1 MFKSILLP
9 TDGSQLSE
17 RAAQT
22 AIEFAKIHG
31 ARITVVSVLQPLPV
45 VPLADAAVMPDIG
58 VFDREVRR
66 NVQASLDKVQAAA
79 TAAGIECDAVLGEA
93 NSPYEVIVKTAEE
106 RHCDIILMASH
117 GRKGLNAIPR
127 QRNPK
132 SPGTYAFAGPCC
144 ADVVWLRIW

>member
-17 RAAQT
+17 RATQT

-31 ARITVVSVLQPLPV
+31 ARITAVSVVQPLPY
-45 VPLADAAVMPDIG
+45 VPLADAAIMPDAG
-58 VFDREVRR
+58 AFDREVRR
-66 NVQASLDKVQAAA
+66 NVQAHLDKVLAAA
-79 TAAGIECDAVLGEA
+79 SAAGVECDAVLGEA

-117 GRKGLNAIPR
+117 GRKGLNKLFLGSETQKVLAHTHLP
-127 QRNPK
+127 
-132 SPGTYAFAGPCC
+132 
-144 ADVVWLRIW
+144 VLVLR

>member
-31 ARITVVSVLQPLPV
+31 ARITVVSVLQPLPF
-45 VPLADAAVMPDIG
+45 VPMADAAVMPDIG

-66 NVQASLDKVQAAA
+66 NVQTALDKVQAAA

-117 GRKGLNAIPR
+117 GRKGLNKLFLGSETQKVLAHTHLP
-127 QRNPK
+127 
-132 SPGTYAFAGPCC
+132 
-144 ADVVWLRIW
+144 VLVLR

>member
-31 ARITVVSVLQPLPV
+31 ARMTAVSVIVPLPV
-45 VPLADAAVMPDIG
+45 VPLADAAVLPDAG
-58 VFDREVRR
+58 LYDLKMRR
-66 NVQASLDKVQAAA
+66 NVEAGLDKIVAAA
-79 TAAGIECDAVLGEA
+79 AAAGVPCDAVLGEA
-93 NSPYEVIVKTAEE
+93 VSPYEVIVKTAEE

-117 GRKGLNAIPR
+117 GRKGLNKLLLGSETQKVLAHTHLP
-127 QRNPK
+127 
-132 SPGTYAFAGPCC
+132 
-144 ADVVWLRIW
+144 VLVLR

>member
-117 GRKGLNAIPR
+117 GRKGLNKLFLGSETQKVLAHTHLP
-127 QRNPK
+127 
-132 SPGTYAFAGPCC
+132 
-144 ADVVWLRIW
+144 VLVLR

>member
-31 ARITVVSVLQPLPV
+31 ARITVVSVLQPLPM

-117 GRKGLNAIPR
+117 GRKGLNKLFLGSETQKVLAHTHLP
-127 QRNPK
+127 
-132 SPGTYAFAGPCC
+132 
-144 ADVVWLRIW
+144 VLVLR